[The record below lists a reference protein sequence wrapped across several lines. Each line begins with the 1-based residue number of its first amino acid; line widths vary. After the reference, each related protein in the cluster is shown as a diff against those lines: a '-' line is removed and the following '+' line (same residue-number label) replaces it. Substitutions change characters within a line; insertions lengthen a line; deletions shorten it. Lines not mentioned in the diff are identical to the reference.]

1 MDLLLNDEQLLIK
14 DFAELG
20 WLAIPFS
27 EEDGGPGG
35 VIENED

>member
-20 WLAIPFS
+20 WLFLLARKMA
-27 EEDGGPGG
+27 
-35 VIENED
+35 VRAV